1 MFFEEVKRTEG
12 SHDERK
18 YRRQPT
24 PSSAQITVNPYS
36 NRELFP
42 RIFFK
47 NCAKS
52 QTERRKIHNLE
63 HKLPGFR
70 KD

>member
-12 SHDERK
+12 SHDEK
-18 YRRQPT
+18 NHVRRPA
-24 PSSAQITVNPYS
+24 PYIPDITVNPYS

-42 RIFFK
+42 RLFFK